1 MHSSKNFTKDTILSI
16 HSVNKKF
23 PGVQALDDVS
33 FDVMKGEVHGLVGAN
48 GAGKSTLNKIIG
60 GVIQPDEGEI
70 YLNGEQILPLSPRSS
85 QDLGIQV
92 IHQDLNLVQYM
103 TVAENIFLGH
113 ELKTGKIFVDKAS
126 LRQESKKLLDELGV
140 EIDPDIK
147 VKNLTVSL
155 QQMVAVAAA
164 LQRKATVLI
173 FDETTAA
180 ITREETDHLFE
191 RIRLLKSKG
200 LGIIYV
206 SHHLEEIFEICDMV
220 SILRDGK
227 NTGTLEVKKTTTEE
241 VISLMVG
248 IKMTEQFPER
258 KAAIGDVML
267 SAENLSNDGQFK
279 DISFSVKRGE
289 ILGFFGLIGSG
300 RSEIF
305 KSIFGAQFYSEGK
318 VFFDQ
323 KETHIRKPS
332 EAVANGMGFLPEDR
346 KKEGVLLMMSVLKN
360 TTLPS
365 IKDICRGGFIRRKK
379 ERIIVNRQIENMH
392 IITPNLEREVRY
404 LSGGNQ
410 QKVVL
415 AKWLVTNSSV
425 LILDQPTRGI
435 DVQAKREIYKLIN
448 QLAEAG
454 HAIVLIS
461 DEMQEIIGMC
471 DRIIVMHEGKIFGR
485 IKSKD
490 ATQNKLLKMA
500 NGGLEKE

>member
-1 MHSSKNFTKDTILSI
+1 
-16 HSVNKKF
+16 
-23 PGVQALDDVS
+23 
-33 FDVMKGEVHGLVGAN
+33 
-48 GAGKSTLNKIIG
+48 
-60 GVIQPDEGEI
+60 
-70 YLNGEQILPLSPRSS
+70 
-85 QDLGIQV
+85 
-92 IHQDLNLVQYM
+92 
-103 TVAENIFLGH
+103 
-113 ELKTGKIFVDKAS
+113 
-126 LRQESKKLLDELGV
+126 
-140 EIDPDIK
+140 
-147 VKNLTVSL
+147 
-155 QQMVAVAAA
+155 
-164 LQRKATVLI
+164 LI

-267 SAENLSNDGQFK
+267 SAENLSNNGQFK

-318 VFFDQ
+318 VFFNQ